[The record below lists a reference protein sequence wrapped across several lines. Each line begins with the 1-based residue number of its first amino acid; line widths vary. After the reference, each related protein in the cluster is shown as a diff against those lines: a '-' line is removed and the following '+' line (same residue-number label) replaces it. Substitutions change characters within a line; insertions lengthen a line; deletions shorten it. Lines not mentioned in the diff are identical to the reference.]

1 MVTYDLQP
9 IQDYFKNSST
19 PTDLAFM
26 LYRLISN
33 YAKSVGSENFEQMQ
47 YDICILSQF
56 VECIESVSEFKN
68 QTPKV
73 LEGK

>member
-1 MVTYDLQP
+1 MITYDLQP
-9 IQDYFKNSST
+9 IQDYFNEQST

-33 YAKSVGSENFEQMQ
+33 YARSVGLENFEQMQ

-56 VECIESVSEFKN
+56 VERIEAVSEFKN
-68 QTPKV
+68 QVPKV
-73 LEGK
+73 